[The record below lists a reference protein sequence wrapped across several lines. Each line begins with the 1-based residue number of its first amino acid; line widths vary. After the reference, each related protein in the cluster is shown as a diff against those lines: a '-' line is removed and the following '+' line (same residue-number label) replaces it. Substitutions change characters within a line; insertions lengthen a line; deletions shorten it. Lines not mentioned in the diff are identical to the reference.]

1 MQTWMGRLGGIGL
14 LSLRQGVL
22 GAFVL
27 VSLVAWTIGQ
37 PPTAP
42 TYAELKAEAERHYGE
57 KSYARAHDLYVEAQ
71 QAGPPAEETRWVR
84 FRLADTLWRK
94 APGAAPDD
102 ADLRTARRDLEALVR
117 EIERPEDRDLIY
129 AEVNESLGD
138 SHLYGARHAN
148 VAAGWPSYAAA
159 LEWWAQSSDLDAAR
173 DRYISIVWR
182 AIDAEGG
189 NWHWRGRSGVV
200 PLDVVRNVL
209 EIAQSEQDRTRAH
222 FEIAMKRRYYGG
234 DNPRAI
240 EQTTRHFE
248 AALQSTDR
256 SSRYVD
262 ALIAYADWVES
273 YGRVEVLEDG
283 RWQYQPD
290 YVKAAQLYRRV
301 LDEFRPDQANHPE
314 AQRRYYNIVLPALG
328 VSAEQAFLPG
338 SEIAFNAAWRNVDRI
353 DFTLLRVNLRERT
366 ALEGDVR
373 RPGDD
378 EDERSRGWYGGAAEA
393 WIRHVDLNGA
403 EVARQ
408 WTYETGDTGKHE
420 PKQEQI
426 RLEERLDPGAYVL
439 VAKAKDRVAQE
450 LILVTDLAVI
460 AKRRGKDVL
469 LYACD
474 ALTGAPS
481 PNVKYRA
488 WSTATESDNR
498 NTQSRWSGRKSDAAG
513 DEQGIAHLDVGAGE
527 GGAETHSL
535 IIFADD
541 GKRQTF
547 LTSHPGY
554 WYGSREEVG
563 TWRIYAHTDR
573 PAYRPGEAANF
584 RFVARRWGREGWD
597 TPAGV
602 ELKYD
607 IVDPRDTKVLEGAAA
622 LSEFGSAFG
631 SLDLKA
637 EWPLGEYTIRF
648 WRDMPNGRVDVYQAT
663 LFRLEEYKLPEF
675 TVTVEPAKDEKGRPV
690 LYRIGDVVEAHITA
704 EYYFG
709 GAVAAADV
717 EVVIHQKPFMHWY
730 RPPVR
735 CEWYYGDRDN
745 WNPYRWWGG
754 EVVKRETIKTD
765 AEGKATITF
774 ETPFS
779 SDSDFEYTIEARVID
794 ASRRE
799 ITGSGTVRV
808 TRQGH
813 YVYPQVAHKIH
824 RPGGKVETTIKA
836 LDANSIPVAVE
847 GTITVTRQWW
857 DEVWVDP
864 AGREVKL
871 ADVRRTREQ
880 LGIFP
885 PPPREGERHP
895 WRPIFRGYRSEKI
908 LSEKV
913 STDEEGNA
921 TFTFTPQT
929 EGYYV
934 IDWVS
939 PDPPLA
945 PVTAQAVAW
954 VTTSESADLGYRTEG
969 VEIIVDKDAFE
980 VGSAAPVMI
989 STSSSNRYVLFTVEG
1004 EELYEW
1010 RLIHVPGTVKLL
1022 NLDVREN
1029 HVPNVSLAASMVS
1042 GAEMHTHSQ
1051 EIIVPPSRQFL
1062 DVTVSAEKESY
1073 LPGEEGTLTIR
1084 AVDHEGKPVAA
1095 EIAVSAFDESVLYI
1109 QGEYAGD
1116 PRQFFYDRRQQN
1128 RVATSGSLNDLDL
1141 VRLVKTKSGAYE
1153 DARYARIEED
1163 KEMDVL
1169 AEAEGR
1175 DAQLGFAGRGGGGA
1189 AAKSAGGMEGGRM
1202 ERMRGMAPASRPNS
1216 EDSYEVLSYFY
1227 DGVAEAPAGEPGEP
1241 GSPDQPIEVRTDF
1254 RATALWLASVL
1265 TDADGIASVK
1275 VKFPQSLTRWKA
1287 AARAN
1292 TSGAKFGMGDASA
1305 RTSKPV
1311 TVRLQAPRF
1320 FVVGDLVVV
1329 SYIVNNNTDEPMDV
1343 MPFAS
1348 AKGLRY
1354 AGIRAEDGQ
1363 FHERLSPGNQR
1374 RIEPRGETRYDLLY
1388 RAEQAGTAEITVEI
1402 RVERSTFTDAVRM
1415 TYPVH
1420 EHGIE
1425 KFLAVSGKA
1434 RGDQAVISLEIP
1446 EQRREGSTSMVVR
1459 VTPSMA
1465 VTMLDALP
1473 YLLDYPYGCV
1483 EQTMSRFLPAAIVN
1497 RTLSQLGLDAGDVA
1511 GRTFGGIEMIDGRPA
1526 RPRDGDAKA
1535 HDLRKLDEIIAAG
1548 LKRLDDMQGEDGGWG
1563 WWKGNQSDRYMTA
1576 YVVWGLGLAR
1586 EAEIDVAGDMITPGA
1601 DWLVNALVTARDYPD
1616 LQAWMLHAITAS
1628 KATTQPVDRIEAVRI
1643 AFANLWE
1650 KRDRLSDAGR
1660 ALLALSAHHLGK
1672 TDEAKILVRN
1682 LENGVIRDDRPDQSI
1697 LVRNRDGKPAEL
1709 LALAHWG
1716 SAGRYRYWY
1725 DGGIE
1730 ATTLCLRALLAIEPD
1745 HALVEPATNW
1755 LIRNRRGAQWTNT
1768 RDTALAVLTLCDYL
1782 KASGELEA
1790 AGEFEVMVN
1799 GRLIGSGAVT
1809 KENILSAPA
1818 EFTVP
1823 EASIRGGVNDIRVL
1837 RKKGDVS
1844 LYFAVQAECFTL
1856 EEPIAEAGSEMFV
1869 RRDYYRLVP
1878 RKTLLGGVV
1887 YERVPLRDGERVV
1900 SGERIE
1906 VVLTIEGKNDYE
1918 YLVFEDLKPAG
1929 FEAVQVRSGEPMYA
1943 YELRRSAAEEKYE
1956 EGEVLRGDGRRGMLP
1971 GSIRGDQSDLTGR
1984 SRWIHQE
1991 LRDRHVAFFID
2002 QMPEG
2007 LWQVRYEA
2015 RAEAPGEFH
2024 ALPLLGHAMYVPEIR
2039 ANSREMRVTIEDRP

>member
-1 MQTWMGRLGGIGL
+1 MRMSVSGAGAITSWSQLRKVMGLAVVLSAL
-14 LSLRQGVL
+14 LA
-22 GAFVL
+22 GAGTT
-27 VSLVAWTIGQ
+27 ARPCAAQ
-37 PPTAP
+37 PPAYADLKAQAEGQ
-42 TYAELKAEAERHYGE
+42 YAE
-57 KSYARAHDLYVEAQ
+57 KSSARAHELYQQAQ
-71 QAGPPAEETRWVR
+71 QADPPSGEARWIR

-94 APGAAPDD
+94 SPGNVDNNHVILSSA
-102 ADLRTARRDLEALVR
+102 RTQLEALLS
-117 EIERPEDRDLIY
+117 EIQRPEDRDLIY

-148 VAAGWPSYAAA
+148 VAAGWPYYAAA
-159 LEWWAQSSDLDAAR
+159 LEWWAQSSDLDVAR
-173 DRYISIVWR
+173 PRYISIVWR
-182 AIDAEGG
+182 TIDAEGG
-189 NWHWRGRSGVV
+189 NWQWRGRSNVV
-200 PLDVVRNVL
+200 PLDVLRNVL

-222 FEIAMKRRYYGG
+222 YEIAMKRRYYGG
-234 DNPRAI
+234 NDPRAI

-248 AALQSTDR
+248 AALESTDR

-262 ALIAYADWVES
+262 ALLAYGQWVES
-273 YGRVEVLEDG
+273 YGGIEVLEDG
-283 RWQYQPD
+283 RWQYKPD
-290 YVKAAQLYRRV
+290 FVKAAQLYRRV
-301 LDEFRPDQANHPE
+301 LDEFRPDQANHAD
-314 AQRRYYNIVLPALG
+314 AQRRYYEIVLPALS
-328 VSAEQAFLPG
+328 VSVDQAFLPG
-338 SEIAFNAAWRNVDRI
+338 SEIAFDASWRNVERI
-353 DFTLLRVNLRERT
+353 DFTLYRVNLRERT
-366 ALEGDVR
+366 VLEGNVR
-373 RPGDD
+373 GRGED
-378 EDERSRGWYGGAAEA
+378 EDEQRGGWYGGSADE
-393 WIRHVDLNGA
+393 WIRHVDLTNA
-403 EVARQ
+403 EMARQ
-408 WTYETGDTGKHE
+408 WSRETGDTGRHE

-426 RLEERLDPGAYVL
+426 RLEERLDGGAYVL
-439 VAKAKDRVAQE
+439 VAKAKDRIAYE
-450 LILVTDLAVI
+450 LILVTDLAVV
-460 AKRRGKDVL
+460 AKRRGKEVL

-474 ALTGAPS
+474 ALTGAPI
-481 PNVKYRA
+481 PNVKLRA
-488 WSTATESDNR
+488 WSTQTHSDNR
-498 NTQSRWSGRKSDAAG
+498 NTQSRWVGRKYDAAG
-513 DEQGIAHLDVGAGE
+513 DEQGIAHLDVGTGE
-527 GGAETHSL
+527 SNAENHPL
-535 IIFADD
+535 IVFADD

-547 LTSHPGY
+547 LTSHAGY
-554 WYGSREEVG
+554 GYGSSAEIG
-563 TWRIYAHTDR
+563 TWRIYAHSDR
-573 PAYRPGEAANF
+573 PAYRPGETANF
-584 RFVARRWGREGWD
+584 RFVARRWGKEGWY

-602 ELKYD
+602 ELRYD
-607 IVDPRDTKVLEGAAA
+607 IIDARQTMVAEGTAT
-622 LSEFGSAFG
+622 LSEFGSAFD
-631 SLDLKA
+631 SIDLKA
-637 EWPLGEYTIRF
+637 EWPLGEYNIRF
-648 WRDMPNGRVDVYQAT
+648 WRDVETKKVQVASAT

-675 TVTVEPAKDEKGRPV
+675 TVTVEPAKDENGKPR
-690 LYRIGDVVEAHITA
+690 LFRIGDVVEAHITA

-717 EVVIHQKPFMHWY
+717 EVVVQQKPFWHWY
-730 RPPVR
+730 RPPRR
-735 CEWYYGDRDN
+735 CGWYYSDN
-745 WNPYRWWGG
+745 DTWNRYRWWGG
-754 EVVKRETIKTD
+754 QVVKRETIKTD
-765 AEGKATITF
+765 AQGKATITF

-779 SDSDFEYTIEARVID
+779 SDSDYEYTIEARVID

-813 YVYPQVAHKIH
+813 YVYPQVTHKIH
-824 RPGGKVETTIKA
+824 RPGEKVETTIKA
-836 LDANSIPVAVE
+836 LDANSTPVAVE

-864 AGREVKL
+864 AGREVPL
-871 ADVRRTREQ
+871 ADVGKVRAQ
-880 LGIFP
+880 FGIFP

-908 LSEKV
+908 MSEKV
-913 STDEEGNA
+913 KTDDDGDA
-921 TFTFTPQT
+921 TFTFTPQV

-945 PVTAQAVAW
+945 PVTAQTVAW
-954 VTTSESADLGYRTEG
+954 VTTQQSADLGYRTEG

-980 VGSAAPVMI
+980 VGSAAPIMI

-1010 RLIHVPGTVKLL
+1010 RLVHVPGTIKLL
-1022 NLDVREN
+1022 SIDVSEA
-1029 HVPNVSLAASMVS
+1029 HVPNVNLAAAMVS
-1042 GAEMHTHSQ
+1042 GAEMHVHSQ
-1051 EIIVPPSRQFL
+1051 EIVVPPSKQFL

-1073 LPGEEGTLTIR
+1073 QPGEEGVLTIR
-1084 AVDHEGKPVAA
+1084 AVDHEGKPVSA

-1109 QGEYAGD
+1109 QSEYAGD
-1116 PRQFFYDRRQQN
+1116 PRQFFYDRRQNN
-1128 RVATSGSLNDLDL
+1128 RVATSGSLNDLQL
-1141 VRLVKTKSGAYE
+1141 LRLVKTKSGAYE
-1153 DARYARIEED
+1153 DARFATVEED
-1163 KEMDVL
+1163 KAMDQTAGV
-1169 AEAEGR
+1169 EGR
-1175 DAQLGFAGRGGGGA
+1175 EEALGFAGRADMSKSAPMRDAGGEMERRARGA
-1189 AAKSAGGMEGGRM
+1189 APASAAMEGGA
-1202 ERMRGMAPASRPNS
+1202 EIHLPWQTGAPRPS
-1216 EDSYEVLSYFY
+1216 
-1227 DGVAEAPAGEPGEP
+1227 GEPGESEP
-1241 GSPDQPIEVRTDF
+1241 PIEVRTDF

-1265 TDADGIASVK
+1265 TDADGSASVK

-1287 AARAN
+1287 GARAN
-1292 TSGAKFGMGDASA
+1292 TSGSKFGMGDTTA

-1320 FVVGDLVVV
+1320 FVVGDRVVV

-1354 AGIRAEDGQ
+1354 GGIKADDGR
-1363 FHERLSPGNQR
+1363 FHDRLSPGNQR

-1388 RAEQAGTAEITVEI
+1388 IAEKEGTAEITVEI
-1402 RVERSTFTDAVRM
+1402 RVDGSDLTDAVRM
-1415 TYPVH
+1415 TYPIH

-1425 KFLAVSGKA
+1425 KFLAISGKV
-1434 RGDQAVISLEIP
+1434 RGDQAIVSLEVP
-1446 EQRREGSTSMVVR
+1446 EQRREGSTRMVVR

-1497 RTLSQLGLDAGDVA
+1497 RTLTQLGLDAGDVA
-1511 GRTFGGIEMIDGRPA
+1511 GRTFGGIEMIDGQPA
-1526 RPRDGDAKA
+1526 RPRDRDAKA
-1535 HDLRKLDEIIAAG
+1535 QDLNRLDEMIAAG
-1548 LKRLDDMQGEDGGWG
+1548 LKRLDEMQGEDGGWG
-1563 WWKGNQSDRYMTA
+1563 WWKGNPSDRYMTA

-1586 EAEIDVAGDMITPGA
+1586 EAEIDVPGDMITPAA
-1601 DWLVNALVTARDYPD
+1601 DWLVNSLITARDQPD
-1616 LQAWMLHAITAS
+1616 LQAWILHAIASS
-1628 KATTQPVDRIEAVRI
+1628 KATTQPANRIEAVQI

-1672 TDEAKILVRN
+1672 ADEAQVLVRN

-1697 LVRNRDGKPAEL
+1697 LVRNQGGQAAEVL
-1709 LALAHWG
+1709 GTAHWG
-1716 SAGRYRYWY
+1716 SAGRYRHWY

-1730 ATTLCLRALLAIEPD
+1730 ATTLCLRALLAINPD

-1755 LIRNRRGAQWTNT
+1755 LVRNRRGAQWTNT

-1790 AGEFEVMVN
+1790 TGEFEVMVN
-1799 GRLIGSGAVT
+1799 GRLIGKGAVT
-1809 KENILSAPA
+1809 KENVLSAPA
-1818 EFTVP
+1818 EFKVP
-1823 EASIRGGVNDIRVL
+1823 EASIRGGANDIRIL
-1837 RKKGDVS
+1837 RKKGDAA
-1844 LYFAVQAECFTL
+1844 LYFAAQAECFTL
-1856 EEPIAEAGSEMFV
+1856 EEPIAEAGSEMFA

-1887 YERVPLRDGERVV
+1887 YERVPLRDGEKVV

-1929 FEAVQVRSGEPMYA
+1929 FEAVQVRSGEPMYV
-1943 YELRRSAAEEKYE
+1943 YELRRSAAEEKYD
-1956 EGEVLRGDGRRGMLP
+1956 EGEVRRDDGRRAMLP

-2039 ANSREMRVTIEDRP
+2039 CNSREMRVTIEDRP

>member
-1 MQTWMGRLGGIGL
+1 MSMSTSRAGAIVFSSSLKKVLGPAIL
-14 LSLRQGVL
+14 LSALMAPV
-22 GAFVL
+22 GAA
-27 VSLVAWTIGQ
+27 SRPGAAQ
-37 PPTAP
+37 PPT
-42 TYAELKAEAERHYGE
+42 YADLKAQAERHYAE
-57 KSYARAHDLYVEAQ
+57 KSYARAHELYQQAQ
-71 QAGPPAEETRWVR
+71 QANPPAGEARWVR

-94 APGAAPDD
+94 APGAAADD
-102 ADLRTARRDLEALVR
+102 ATLRQARRDLEALIR

-129 AEVNESLGD
+129 AEANESLGD
-138 SHLYGARHAN
+138 SHLSGARHAN
-148 VAAGWPSYAAA
+148 VAAGWPNHAAA

-173 DRYISIVWR
+173 QRYLSIVWR

-189 NWHWRGRSGVV
+189 DWQWRGRSNVV
-200 PLDVVRNVL
+200 PLDVLRNVL

-234 DNPRAI
+234 NDPRAI

-262 ALIAYADWVES
+262 ALMAYAQWVES

-283 RWQYQPD
+283 RWQYKPD
-290 YVKAAQLYRRV
+290 FVKAASLYKRI
-301 LDEFRPDQANHPE
+301 LDEFRPDQANHAE
-314 AQRRYYNIVLPALG
+314 ARHRYDNLVNPALSIS
-328 VSAEQAFLPG
+328 VAQAFLPS
-338 SEIAFNAAWRNVDRI
+338 SEIAFDASWRNVDRI
-353 DFTLLRVNLRERT
+353 EFTLHRVNLRERT
-366 ALEGDVR
+366 TLEGALR
-373 RPGDD
+373 RDGQDTI
-378 EDERSRGWYGGAAEA
+378 WYGSATQA
-393 WIRHVDLNGA
+393 WIRHVNLDGA
-403 EVARQ
+403 EISRQ
-408 WTYETGDTGKHE
+408 WTYDTGDTGEHE
-420 PKQEQI
+420 PRQAQI
-426 RLEERLDPGAYVL
+426 RLDERLEPGAYVL
-439 VAKAKDRVAQE
+439 VAKAKDQVRHE
-450 LILVTDLAVI
+450 LILVTDLAVV

-474 ALTGAPS
+474 ALTGAPA
-481 PNVKYRA
+481 PNVKLRA
-488 WSTATESDNR
+488 WSTQTRSDNR
-498 NTQSRWSGRKSDAAG
+498 NTQSRWAGLKNDAAG
-513 DEQGIAHLDVGAGE
+513 DGQGIAQLDVGAGDQ
-527 GGAETHSL
+527 GAENHSL
-535 IIFADD
+535 LIFADD
-541 GKRQTF
+541 GTRQTF
-547 LTSHPGY
+547 LTSYAGS
-554 WYGSREEVG
+554 WYGSRQEVG

-573 PAYRPGEAANF
+573 PAYRPGETANF
-584 RFVARRWGREGWD
+584 RFVARRWGKEGWD

-602 ELKYD
+602 ELRYE
-607 IVDPRDTKVLEGAAA
+607 IVDARNTTVLEGTAA

-631 SLDLKA
+631 SIDLKA
-637 EWPLGEYTIRF
+637 EWPLGEYAIRF
-648 WRDMPNGRVDVYQAT
+648 WRDMPTEKVMVYQST

-675 TVTVEPAKDEKGRPV
+675 TVAVEPARDENGKAR
-690 LYRIGDVVEAHITA
+690 LFRIGDVVEAHITA

-717 EVVIHQKPFMHWY
+717 EVVVQQKPFAHWY
-730 RPPVR
+730 RAPRR
-735 CEWYYGDRDN
+735 CEWYYGDNDN

-754 EVVKRETIKTD
+754 QVVKRETIKTD
-765 AEGKATITF
+765 AQGKATITF

-779 SDSDFEYTIEARVID
+779 SDTDYEYTIEARVID

-813 YVYPQVAHKIH
+813 YVYPQVKHRIH
-824 RPGGKVETTIKA
+824 RPGEKVETTIKA
-836 LDANSIPVAVE
+836 LDANSTPLAVQ

-864 AGREVKL
+864 AGREVPL

-880 LGIFP
+880 LGVFP
-885 PPPREGERHP
+885 PPPREGDRHP

-908 LSEKV
+908 MTEKV
-913 STDEEGNA
+913 STDEEGDA
-921 TFTFTPQT
+921 TFTFTPQV

-945 PVTAQAVAW
+945 PVTAQTVAW
-954 VTTSESADLGYRTEG
+954 VTTQQSADLGYRTEG
-969 VEIIVDKDAFE
+969 VEIIVDQDAFE

-1022 NLDVREN
+1022 SLDVREN
-1029 HVPNVSLAASMVS
+1029 HVPNVSLAATMVS
-1042 GAEMHTHSQ
+1042 GAEMHTSSQ
-1051 EIIVPPSRQFL
+1051 EIIVPPSKQFL

-1084 AVDHEGKPVAA
+1084 AVDFEGKPVSA
-1095 EIAVSAFDESVLYI
+1095 EIAITAFDESVLYI
-1109 QGEYAGD
+1109 QSEYAGD
-1116 PRQFFYDRRQQN
+1116 PRQFFYDRRQSN
-1128 RVATSGSLNDLDL
+1128 RVTTSGSLSDLRLLRL
-1141 VRLVKTKSGAYE
+1141 VRTKAGAYE
-1153 DARYARIEED
+1153 DARIAAVEENKVVD
-1163 KEMDVL
+1163 QL

-1175 DAQLGFAGRGGGGA
+1175 DAQLGFAGRA
-1189 AAKSAGGMEGGRM
+1189 SLAKSAGGREDAAM
-1202 ERMRGMAPASRPNS
+1202 ERMRGMAPASRAMSDAAGGGPP
-1216 EDSYEVLSYFY
+1216 
-1227 DGVAEAPAGEPGEP
+1227 AESGPPGRPGEP
-1241 GSPDQPIEVRTDF
+1241 EPPIEVRTDF
-1254 RATALWLASVL
+1254 RATALWLASVI
-1265 TDADGIASVK
+1265 TDADGTANVK

-1287 AARAN
+1287 GARAN
-1292 TSGAKFGMGDASA
+1292 TSGSKFGMGDTSA

-1320 FVVGDLVVV
+1320 FVVGDQVVV

-1354 AGIRAEDGQ
+1354 AGIRAADGRY
-1363 FHERLSPGNQR
+1363 HERLAPGNQR
-1374 RIEPRGETRYDLLY
+1374 RIEPQGETRYDLLY
-1388 RAEQAGTAEITVEI
+1388 IAEQAGTAEITVEV
-1402 RVERSTFTDAVRM
+1402 RVERQTFTDAVRM

-1497 RTLSQLGLDAGDVA
+1497 RTLTQLGLDAGDVA
-1511 GRTFGGIEMIDGRPA
+1511 GRTFGGIEMVNGQPA
-1526 RPRDGDAKA
+1526 RPRDEEAKA
-1535 HDLRKLDEIIAAG
+1535 QDLRRLDEIIAAG
-1548 LKRLDDMQGEDGGWG
+1548 LKGLDEMQGEDGGWG

-1601 DWLVNALVTARDYPD
+1601 DWLVNSLVTARDYPD

-1628 KATTQPVDRIEAVRI
+1628 KATTQPVHRIEAVQI

-1672 TDEAKILVRN
+1672 ADEAKVLVRN

-1730 ATTLCLRALLAIEPD
+1730 ATTLCLRAILAIDPD
-1745 HALVEPATNW
+1745 NALVEPATNW

-1790 AGEFEVMVN
+1790 TGEFEVMAN

-1818 EFTVP
+1818 EFQVP
-1823 EASIRGGVNDIRVL
+1823 EVSIRGGANDIRIL
-1837 RKKGDVS
+1837 RKKGDVT
-1844 LYFAVQAECFTL
+1844 LYFAVQAKCFTL
-1856 EEPIAEAGSEMFV
+1856 EEPVAEAGSEMFV

-1887 YERVPLRDGERVV
+1887 YERVPLRDGEKVV
-1900 SGERIE
+1900 SGDRIE

-1943 YELRRSAAEEKYE
+1943 YELRRSAAGEKYE
-1956 EGEVLRGDGRRGMLP
+1956 EGEVLRDDGRRAMLP

-2015 RAEAPGEFH
+2015 RAEAPGRFH

-2039 ANSREMRVTIEDRP
+2039 CNSREVRVTIEDRP